1 MKYHTPITEYPL
13 FHQGKVRD
21 MFDLGDS
28 FLMVASDRISAFDV
42 VLPTEVPGKGKLLT
56 QLSLF
61 WFNHLDIPNHLI
73 TADVSKYPQDLQKH
87 ANYLQGRSMI
97 IKKANRFDVECVA
110 RGYIVGSGWKDYK
123 NTGAICGHKLPENL
137 KLSAK
142 LDPPLFTPA
151 AKFDEGH
158 DENISFEKMIPLT
171 GKENAEK
178 LRALTLDIFSKARE
192 FAASKG
198 IILADTKFE
207 FGEVDNQIILIDEIL
222 TPDSS
227 RYWPADKYEEG
238 KNQESYDKQ
247 FLRDWLETLD
257 WNKEYPGPEVPL
269 EIVEGTQAKYKEIFF
284 KLTGKEIQ
292 L

>member
-73 TADVSKYPQDLQKH
+73 TADVSEYPQDLQKH
-87 ANYLQGRSMI
+87 ADYLQGRSMI

-123 NTGAICGHKLPENL
+123 NTGAVCGHKLPENL